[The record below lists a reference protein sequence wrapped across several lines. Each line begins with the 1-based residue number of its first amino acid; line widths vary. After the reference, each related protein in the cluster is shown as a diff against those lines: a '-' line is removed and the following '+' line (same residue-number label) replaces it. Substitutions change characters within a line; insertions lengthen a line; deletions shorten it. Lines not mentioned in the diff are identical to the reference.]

1 MVFDFFKFKNG
12 QKLFKVLFFSF
23 VHWYLNNHFRIASR
37 SATADTFRPFLVL
50 MQKNCPGHKM
60 ADHCGHF
67 LIDSRNLSAAHNGR
81 KLTYAEELESKSRSS
96 VQVVAFEASE
106 SLLQQQQK
114 NESHLPHLPLRC
126 RLCLWWG
133 LGVTIH
139 QVQAGRL
146 KVE

>member
-1 MVFDFFKFKNG
+1 
-12 QKLFKVLFFSF
+12 
-23 VHWYLNNHFRIASR
+23 
-37 SATADTFRPFLVL
+37 
-50 MQKNCPGHKM
+50 M

-114 NESHLPHLPLRC
+114 MKAIFLT
-126 RLCLWWG
+126 CLFVVASVFAEG
-133 LGVTIH
+133 KLSSSTKFK
-139 QVQAGRL
+139 QAG
-146 KVE
+146 